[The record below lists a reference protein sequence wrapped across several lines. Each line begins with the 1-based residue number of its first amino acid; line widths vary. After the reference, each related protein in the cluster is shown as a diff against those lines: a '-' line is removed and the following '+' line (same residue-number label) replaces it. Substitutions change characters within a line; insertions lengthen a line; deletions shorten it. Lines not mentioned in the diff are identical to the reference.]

1 MTKPKPLLLAFILLL
16 FVAAC
21 GVTAR
26 SVGVT
31 KMEAPAEPLAAP
43 VEEYGLAFDRS
54 VADQG
59 LAASGGDVFSEEDAS
74 GEPQERIVIKNA
86 DLSIVVDDP
95 AASIDTISALAD
107 EMGGFVVSSNLYQ
120 TQLASGIEV
129 PQANVTI
136 RIPAEQLQ
144 DALKAIEKGADRV
157 ISKNV
162 SGQDVTR
169 EYTDLQSH
177 LRNLLNAEAQLRE
190 IMASATKTEDVLN
203 VYYQLTQ
210 VTNEIEI
217 VKGQIQYYDQASRL
231 SAISVTLI
239 ANEADQPISI
249 GGWEPVGVAKDA
261 IESLVRTLQS
271 LANALIWLALLV
283 LPMLVVIAVPL
294 WLIWRGLRG
303 WRLRRKAAAASPS
316 EEG

>member
-1 MTKPKPLLLAFILLL
+1 MIKHKTLLLAVLSSL
-16 FVAAC
+16 FAAAC
-21 GVTAR
+21 AAAPA
-26 SVGVT
+26 SFDLAE
-31 KMEAPAEPLAAP
+31 MEAPAEAYAP
-43 VEEYGLAFDRS
+43 EALERGALDQDLS
-54 VADQG
+54 VAG
-59 LAASGGDVFSEEDAS
+59 EEPFLDESAS
-74 GEPQERIVIKNA
+74 GETQERIVIKNA

-95 AASIDTISALAD
+95 AASMDTISVMAED
-107 EMGGFVVSSNLYQ
+107 MGGFVVSSNLYQ

-129 PQANVTI
+129 PQANITI
-136 RIPAEQLQ
+136 RVPAELLQ
-144 DALKAIEKGADRV
+144 DALEAIEKSADRV
-157 ISKNV
+157 LSKNV

-217 VKGQIQYYDQASRL
+217 VKGQIQYYEQSADF

-261 IESLVRTLQS
+261 IEALIRTLQT
-271 LANALIWLALLV
+271 LADALIWLALYA
-283 LPMLVVIAVPL
+283 LPVALALAIPL

-303 WRLRRKAAAASPS
+303 WRLRRKAAAAPAS
-316 EEG
+316 EES